1 MWQELLHT
9 KYLRTKSLSQV
20 QAKPTDSPFWRGIIR
35 GKDDF
40 FKHGSFIIGDG
51 HTARFWEDSWL
62 DKTPLSTQ
70 YPSLY
75 AIVRHK
81 SVSVA
86 EVLHQTTLNIGFTQV
101 LQGARWERWLHLV
114 ERLMG
119 VQLNNEKDKFTWHLT
134 ASRIFSVKSYYA
146 EFMNGHTRFL
156 KYYLWKLKVPL
167 KIRIFM
173 WFLYN
178 KVLLTKDNLAKRG
191 WEGCK
196 RCVFWDSNETI
207 DHLFIHCKFV
217 KLLW

>member
-1 MWQELLHT
+1 MFQLSFFEIPKGVRKRLDFYRSRFFWESDQKKKKYRLSKWNILCRPKDLGGLGIEVLDIKNRCLLSKWLFKLLNEEGMWQELLHT

-35 GKDDF
+35 GKDEF

-51 HTARFWEDSWL
+51 HTTRFWEDAWL

-86 EVLHQTTLNIGFTQV
+86 EVLNQTMLNIGFTRV

-119 VQLNNEKDKFTWHLT
+119 VQLNNEQDKFTWHLT
-134 ASRIFSVKSYYA
+134 AFG
-146 EFMNGHTRFL
+146 FF
-156 KYYLWKLKVPL
+156 
-167 KIRIFM
+167 
-173 WFLYN
+173 
-178 KVLLTKDNLAKRG
+178 
-191 WEGCK
+191 
-196 RCVFWDSNETI
+196 
-207 DHLFIHCKFV
+207 
-217 KLLW
+217 